1 MSYISLSKYRG
12 LHYFPITHTI
22 FYKKYIY
29 IFYIICHYENL
40 KQGKCY
46 KFTNANKGKN
56 YTINV
61 GPY

>member
-22 FYKKYIY
+22 FYKKILYFLY
-29 IFYIICHYENL
+29 YLSLWNL